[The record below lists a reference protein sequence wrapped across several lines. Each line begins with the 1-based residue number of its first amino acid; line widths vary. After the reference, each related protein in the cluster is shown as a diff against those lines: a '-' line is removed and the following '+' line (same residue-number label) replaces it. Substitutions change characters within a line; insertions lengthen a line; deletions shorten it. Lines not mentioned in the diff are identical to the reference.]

1 MDTVEV
7 ELEDGGL
14 LEFDLNSGIIRFY
27 NEDGDFETRFSP
39 DSPEYPLCKD
49 EYFPDVKIHVEGV
62 EFNPFSDLPMFYS
75 DNMLTFSEFQSRFF
89 LEGV

>member
-14 LEFDLNSGIIRFY
+14 LEFDLNSGVIRFY
-27 NEDGDFETRFSP
+27 NETGEFEFKFTP
-39 DSPEYPLCKD
+39 DSPEYSLCKD
-49 EYFPDVKIHVEGV
+49 EYFPNEEIFSSGV
-62 EFNPFSDLPMFYS
+62 EFSPFSDLPMFYS
-75 DNMLTFSEFQSRFF
+75 DNVLTFTPYQSRFF